1 MLRAERTTPKRG
13 GSSGWSRISR
23 EQGGRHAA
31 RVLRGKWL
39 RYGVYRQISDA
50 GHLCDV
56 IAPALFREKQVSEFV
71 SKFGDAQPPGPRH
84 RRTGTLCAA
93 VITLRTEAG
102 SIVHFA
108 SAIYIRAMATSAAV
122 GIDGPAPIRWTHSD
136 AAMFAYSKAA
146 LIGAPAAICAA
157 KAPTKQSPAP
167 VVSTG

>member
-31 RVLRGKWL
+31 RVLRGVL
-39 RYGVYRQISDA
+39 DA

-56 IAPALFREKQVSEFV
+56 IAPALFREKQVSEFF

-93 VITLRTEAG
+93 VLTLRTEAG
-102 SIVHFA
+102 SVVHFA

-136 AAMFAYSKAA
+136 AAMFA
-146 LIGAPAAICAA
+146 
-157 KAPTKQSPAP
+157 
-167 VVSTG
+167 

>member
-31 RVLRGKWL
+31 RVLRGVL
-39 RYGVYRQISDA
+39 DA

-56 IAPALFREKQVSEFV
+56 IAPALFREKQVSEFF

-93 VITLRTEAG
+93 VIALRTEAG
-102 SIVHFA
+102 SVVHFA

>member
-1 MLRAERTTPKRG
+1 MLRAERATPRG
-13 GSSGWSRISR
+13 GSLGWSRISR
-23 EQGGRHAA
+23 EQGERHAA

-39 RYGVYRQISDA
+39 RLWRLSA
-50 GHLCDV
+50 NLRCLCDV
-56 IAPALFREKQVSEFV
+56 IAPALFREKQVSEFL

-102 SIVHFA
+102 SVIHFA